1 MRGVLRLGRAA
12 DLWPKAALS
21 VLLAMAVPCLVLL
34 AVGRVDLTVGGSTC
48 ALYGHSLPTHA
59 LACVVLVM
67 VVSNGGGSRD
77 RGHHE

>member
-1 MRGVLRLGRAA
+1 MRPGAIWIRPVRGVLRLGRAA

-48 ALYGHSLPTHA
+48 ALYGHSLPTRA
-59 LACVVLVM
+59 LACVVLVR
-67 VVSNGGGSRD
+67 S
-77 RGHHE
+77 